1 MGIPNLN
8 SEENKSI
15 SGYSISA
22 FLINSDGSIDTNE
35 IVLYEQIDN
44 VLSSFIKIDSITNN
58 ITPIDYDYTNVQP
71 YIIIIQ

>member
-1 MGIPNLN
+1 MVQLKI
-8 SEENKSI
+8 
-15 SGYSISA
+15 
-22 FLINSDGSIDTNE
+22 NE

-71 YIIIIQ
+71 CIIIIQLQVKMNIQIY

>member
-22 FLINSDGSIDTNE
+22 FLINSNDSIDTNE
-35 IVLYEQIDN
+35 IVLYEQI
-44 VLSSFIKIDSITNN
+44 NN
-58 ITPIDYDYTNVQP
+58 LALTFFV
-71 YIIIIQ
+71 II